1 MRESSIKS
9 RGMARAERML
19 ALIAQKGEHTAS
31 AGTAYESYWT
41 GAVEISRTLG
51 KFTLVPVT
59 SANVYAQ
66 CIPGSVI

>member
-1 MRESSIKS
+1 MRESLIKS

-31 AGTAYESYWT
+31 AGTAYQSYWT
-41 GAVEISRTLG
+41 GAVEVTARSASSRLCRSP
-51 KFTLVPVT
+51 LRI
-59 SANVYAQ
+59 VYAQ